1 MKGSIQLSANFIVVM
16 VLTLL
21 VIGMGFAI
29 FGEIFQNVVKLP
41 EQIDD
46 KCEQYL
52 GVILKDTDY
61 AFCEANIEIEQGKT
75 SYAWLG
81 IVNSFDNPKVC
92 YKVKVRVEDGGIDA
106 ENGGL
111 LPESNIQSLPLI
123 ISSGDTDYLLIS
135 ISAKD
140 VEKDNYAL
148 DVEIWPSE
156 ESSCT
161 DNTPEL
167 LNDLD
172 SSEFPKIRK
181 LFVTVR

>member
-1 MKGSIQLSANFIVVM
+1 MKGSVQLSANFIVIM

-29 FGEIFQNVVKLP
+29 FGELFNNVVNLP
-41 EQIDD
+41 DKIDN

-75 SYAWLG
+75 GIAWLG
-81 IVNSFDNPKVC
+81 IVNGFDNPRVC
-92 YKVKVRVEDGGIDA
+92 YKVRVEDGGVDA
-106 ENGGL
+106 EGDGNL
-111 LPESNIQSLPLI
+111 QDNNIQSLPLI
-123 ISSGDTDYLLIS
+123 IESGNTDYLLIS
-135 ISAKD
+135 ISTKD
-140 VEKDNYAL
+140 VEKDNYAV

-156 ESSCT
+156 EASCI
-161 DNTPEL
+161 DNSLNL
-167 LNDLD
+167 LSDLD
-172 SSEFPKIRK
+172 SSEYPIVRK